1 MKQLILAFRGL
12 MVVVFATL
20 TSAASAESAQDMPDE
35 ARAFIQELADNT
47 LGVLDNI
54 YLTQEERDQEFHR
67 LLAEGFE
74 IEYLAKLVL
83 GHHRRTASAVQM
95 EKFNA
100 VFPDYIIEIY
110 ANRLQEYGDE
120 RFTVTGILPVG
131 KKDIY
136 IQSEVS
142 RKGRDPFRADWRVRL
157 MDGELRIID
166 IKISGISMLQ
176 TQRDEFSSRI
186 NAVGIDGLIE
196 DMREKVGFETLDVA
210 QRDG

>member
-1 MKQLILAFRGL
+1 MKNMLTALGGLLVVIVSITAGAALAQ
-12 MVVVFATL
+12 T
-20 TSAASAESAQDMPDE
+20 AQEVPDD

-47 LGVLDNI
+47 LEVLDNI
-54 YLTQEERDQEFHR
+54 YMTQEERDQEFHR
-67 LLAEGFE
+67 LLREGFE

-83 GHHRRTASAVQM
+83 GHHRRTASKEQM
-95 EKFNA
+95 ERFNE
-100 VFPDYIIEIY
+100 VFPDYIIAIY

-120 RFTVTGILPVG
+120 RFTVTGVLPVG

-136 IQSEVS
+136 IQSEVT
-142 RKGRDPFRADWRVRL
+142 RKGRDPFQADWRLRM

-186 NAVGIDGLIE
+186 NAVGMDGLID
-196 DMREKVGFETLDVA
+196 DMREKTGNEATDVA